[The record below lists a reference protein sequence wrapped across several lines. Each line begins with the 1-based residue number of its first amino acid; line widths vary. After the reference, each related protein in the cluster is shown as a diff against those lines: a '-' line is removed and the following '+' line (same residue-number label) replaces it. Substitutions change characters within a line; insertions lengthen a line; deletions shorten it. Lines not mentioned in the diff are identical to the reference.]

1 MRAASVARRR
11 FKPPMRLTQIKLSG
25 FKSFAEPTTFQLPG
39 QLVGVVGPNGCGK
52 SNIID
57 AVRWVLGESKASE
70 LRGESMQ
77 DVIFNGSGQ
86 RKPANRASVELVF
99 DNTLARAGGQ
109 WNAFAEIAVKRTLTR
124 DGTSSYFINNQ
135 PVRRR
140 DVQDVFLGTGLGPR
154 AYAIIGQ
161 GTISRIIESR
171 PEELRLF
178 LEEAA
183 GVSKYKERRRE
194 TENRLKDT
202 RENLT
207 RVDDILRELN
217 GNLDKLEKQAEVAAQ
232 YRSLQQQGTLKLHQ
246 LWFLKHR
253 DAASEEMRVK
263 AAAAEATNALESRL
277 AELRLVEAQMEHVRQ
292 AHYEANDV
300 LHAKQGLLGE
310 AALQVSRLEE
320 RIRYVVEGRARAESR
335 LADLKLQNSQWAE
348 RQQGASAELEDISGQ
363 MTGADEQAEV
373 LHAQAEEQAS
383 QLPALE
389 DAVRGAQGT
398 SNQQRNAVAQVQQ
411 QIQVLAADSRS
422 VDEQSRA
429 LQLRQERLA
438 AEHKGLQLP
447 DMARLQTLKL
457 QDGAATQNFEV
468 AEARLHELQDQV
480 PALDEQ
486 RRAAQQ
492 AVNREGGKLADIG
505 ARLEALRALQEKVQ
519 TEGKLKPWLD
529 KHGLGGLQGL
539 WTQLHIEPGWEPA
552 LEAALRER
560 IHALSVGRLDTVRAF
575 AGDAPPARLAFYALQ
590 GVASAL
596 APHAGHGLPRLAEL
610 LRLANADQ
618 SHLKSLLT
626 DWLEGVYTA
635 ASIDDALAQRSQ
647 LAHGEVIMTRQGHA
661 VSQHAVAFYAPDS
674 EQAGMLARAQEI
686 ENLDRQQRAQAL
698 ISDEARSASVRL
710 EAAYTDA
717 SQRLLTA
724 RREAAEAQTRA
735 HALQVE
741 LLRLAQQAD
750 AATSRR
756 TQLSDE
762 LGELEAQ
769 LQALEERRA
778 IGEAR
783 FEELDIELGT
793 TQERHAELDDA
804 VIAAERKLTD
814 AREQQRTLER
824 QAQEARFQ
832 SRALQA
838 RQAELQR
845 SIETAASQVASN
857 VQAGEQ
863 LQLELGSFDDAAAQS
878 GLQAALALKL
888 EREQALGLARSSY
901 DDLSA
906 QLKRAEEQK
915 LGFERSLEP
924 LREQITKLQLEQ
936 QAAQLGGAQYLE
948 QLQAAE
954 ADFETLSQ
962 GIEADAVKLWGLQT
976 EIDRIQK
983 DINALGAV
991 NLAALDELTSARER
1005 KTFLDAQNAD
1015 LQEAMGTL
1023 EDAIHKIDL
1032 ETRDLLASTFNQVNE
1047 HFGRMFPSLFGGG
1060 QARLVMTGSE
1070 ILDAGVQ
1077 VLAQPPGKKNSTIHL
1092 LSGGEKALTAIAL
1105 VFAIFQ
1111 LNPAPFCLLD
1121 EVDAPLDD
1129 ANTERYKNLVKQ
1141 MSQGTQ
1147 FLFISHN
1154 KIAMEMAEQ
1163 LIGVTMQEQ
1172 GVSRIVAVD
1181 MESAL
1186 SMAEAA

>member
-1 MRAASVARRR
+1 
-11 FKPPMRLTQIKLSG
+11 MRLTQIKLSG

-52 SNIID
+52 SNIMD

-217 GNLDKLEKQAEVAAQ
+217 GNLDKLEKQAEVATQ
-232 YRSLQQQGTLKLHQ
+232 YRGLQQQGTLKLHQ
-246 LWFLKHR
+246 LWFLRHR

-277 AELRLVEAQMEHVRQ
+277 AELRQLEAQMEQVRQ

-335 LADLKLQNSQWAE
+335 LAELKLQNSQWAE
-348 RQQGASAELEDISGQ
+348 RQHSAGAELEALAGQ
-363 MTGADEQAEV
+363 MALADEQAEV
-373 LHAQAEEQAS
+373 LHAQAEEQAG

-389 DAVRGAQGT
+389 DAVRNAQGS
-398 SNQQRNAVAQVQQ
+398 SNQQRNAVVQVQQ

-422 VDEQSRA
+422 VEEQSRA

-438 AEHKGLQLP
+438 SEQKGLQLP
-447 DMARLQTLKL
+447 DMARLQALKL
-457 QDGAATQNFEV
+457 QDGAATQNHEV

-486 RRAAQQ
+486 RRAAQE

-529 KHGLGGLQGL
+529 KHGLSGLQGL
-539 WTQLHIEPGWEPA
+539 WTQLHVEPGWEPA

-560 IHALSVGRLDTVRAF
+560 INALSVGRLDTVRAF
-575 AGDAPPARLAFYALQ
+575 ASDAPPARLAFYALQ
-590 GVASAL
+590 AFASAA
-596 APHAGHGLPRLAEL
+596 APHAGHGLPRLANL
-610 LRLANADQ
+610 LRLADADQ
-618 SHLKSLLT
+618 SHLKSLLS

-635 ASIDDALAQRSQ
+635 ASIEDALAQRSQ

-661 VSQHAVAFYAPDS
+661 VSQHAVSFYAPDS

-717 SQRLLTA
+717 AQRLQAA

-741 LLRLAQQAD
+741 LLRLVQQAD
-750 AATSRR
+750 AASNRR
-756 TQLSDE
+756 TQLGDE
-762 LGELEAQ
+762 LSELQAQ
-769 LQALEERRA
+769 LESLQERRA
-778 IGEAR
+778 LGEAR

-793 TQERHAELDDA
+793 AQERHAELDDA
-804 VIAAERKLTD
+804 VIAAERQLAD
-814 AREQQRTLER
+814 AREQQRALER

-838 RQAELQR
+838 RQGELQR
-845 SIETAASQVASN
+845 SIETAQRQLASN

-878 GLQAALALKL
+878 GLQEALAFKL
-888 EREQALGLARSSY
+888 EREQALGVARSAY
-901 DDLSA
+901 DDLSG
-906 QLKRAEEQK
+906 QLRRAEEQK

-924 LREQITKLQLEQ
+924 LREQITRLQLEQ

-954 ADFETLSQ
+954 VDFEKLAQ
-962 GIEADAVKLWGLQT
+962 GIEADGVKLWGLQT

-991 NLAALDELTSARER
+991 NLAALDELTSSRER
-1005 KTFLDAQNAD
+1005 KSFLDAQNAD
-1015 LQEAMGTL
+1015 LQEAMLTL

-1060 QARLVMTGSE
+1060 HARLVMTGSE

-1077 VLAQPPGKKNSTIHL
+1077 VMAQPPGKKNSTIHL

>member
-1 MRAASVARRR
+1 
-11 FKPPMRLTQIKLSG
+11 MRLNQIKLAG

-39 QLVGVVGPNGCGK
+39 QRVGVVGPNGCGK
-52 SNIID
+52 SNIMD

-77 DVIFNGSGQ
+77 DVIFNGSGH
-86 RKPANRASVELVF
+86 RKPASRASVELVF

-109 WNAFAEIAVKRTLTR
+109 WNAFTEIAVKRVLTR

-207 RVDDILRELN
+207 RVDDILRELG
-217 GNLDKLEKQAEVAAQ
+217 GNLEKLEKQAEVAAT
-232 YRSLQQQGTLKLHQ
+232 YRRLQEQGTTRLHQ

-253 DAASEEMRVK
+253 DAASEEARVS
-263 AAAAEATNALESRL
+263 AAALAATNALESRM
-277 AELRLVEAQMEHVRQ
+277 AELRAVEAQLEHVRQ
-292 AHYEANDV
+292 AHYAANDV
-300 LHAKQGLLGE
+300 LHAKQGALGE
-310 AALQVSRLEE
+310 AALEVSRLEE
-320 RIRYVVEGRARAESR
+320 RIRYVVEGRQRAQQR
-335 LADLKLQNSQWAE
+335 LADLTTQNAQWQD
-348 RQQGASAELEDISGQ
+348 RQETAKAELEDIAAQ
-363 MTGADEQAEV
+363 IEGADEQAGV
-373 LHAQAEEQAS
+373 LAAQAEEQGFE
-383 QLPALE
+383 LPTLE
-389 DAVRGAQGT
+389 DAVRSAQGVA
-398 SNQQRNAVAQVQQ
+398 NQQRQNVTQVQQ
-411 QIQVLAADSRS
+411 QIQVLAAESRS
-422 VDEQSRA
+422 IEEQSRG
-429 LQLRQERLA
+429 LRTRRERLA
-438 AEHKGLQLP
+438 GERQGLQAP
-447 DMARLQTLKL
+447 DMAKIAALRV
-457 QDGAATQNFEV
+457 QDAEAGEQHEV
-468 AEARLHELQDQV
+468 LEARLHELQEEV
-480 PALDEQ
+480 PQLDEQ
-486 RRAAQQ
+486 RRAAQA
-492 AVNREGGKLADIG
+492 AVNTEGGKLADIG
-505 ARLEALRALQEKVQ
+505 ARLDALRALQEKVQ

-529 KHGLGGLQGL
+529 KHGLAGLQGL
-539 WTQLHIEPGWEPA
+539 WTQVHIEAGWETA

-560 IHALSVGRLDTVRAF
+560 LNALAVGRLDTVRAF
-575 AGDAPPARLAFYALQ
+575 ATDAPPAKLAFYALPA
-590 GVASAL
+590 G
-596 APHAGHGLPRLAEL
+596 APPHSHETLPQLSQL
-610 LRLANADQ
+610 LRLGDAG
-618 SHLKSLLT
+618 LKALLS

-635 ASIDDALAQRSQ
+635 DHIDEALAQRGKLTQ
-647 LAHGEVIMTRQGHA
+647 GEVIMTREGHA

-686 ENLDRQQRAQAL
+686 ENLARQQKAQVL
-698 ISDEARSASVRL
+698 IADDARSASVRL

-717 SQRLLTA
+717 SQRLQTA
-724 RREAAEAQTRA
+724 RREAGEAQNRA
-735 HALQVE
+735 HGLHVE
-741 LLRLAQQAD
+741 LLRLTQQLE

-756 TQLSDE
+756 DQLNEE
-762 LGELEAQ
+762 LSEIDAQ
-769 LQALEERRA
+769 LETLEERKA
-778 IGEAR
+778 TGEAR
-783 FEELDIELGT
+783 FEELDIGLGDA
-793 TQERHAELDDA
+793 QQKHAELEDA
-804 VIAAERKLTD
+804 VIAGERKLSD
-814 AREQQRTLER
+814 AREQQRALER

-832 SRALQA
+832 ARALAA
-838 RQAELQR
+838 RRDELQR
-845 SIETAASQVASN
+845 SIETAAAQVAAN
-857 VQAGEQ
+857 LQAGEQ

-878 GLQAALALKL
+878 GLQAALELKT
-888 EREQALGLARSSY
+888 ERERALGLARSEY

-906 QLKRAEEQK
+906 QLRRADEQK

-924 LREQITKLQLEQ
+924 LREQITKLQLEL

-948 QLQAAE
+948 QLTAAE
-954 ADFETLSQ
+954 VNLELLAQ
-962 GIEADAVKLWGLQT
+962 GIEAESVKLWGLQT

-983 DINALGAV
+983 DIAALGAV
-991 NLAALDELTSARER
+991 NLAALDELTASSER

-1015 LQEAMGTL
+1015 LQDAIKTL
-1023 EDAIHKIDL
+1023 EDAIMKIDL

-1060 QARLVMTGSE
+1060 NARLVMTGAE

-1077 VLAQPPGKKNSTIHL
+1077 VMAQPPGKKNSTIHL

-1105 VFAIFQ
+1105 VFAIFM

-1129 ANTERYKNLVKQ
+1129 ANTERYRKLVTE
-1141 MSQGTQ
+1141 MSLKGTQ

-1181 MESAL
+1181 MEAAL
-1186 SMAEAA
+1186 SLAEVV

>member
-1 MRAASVARRR
+1 
-11 FKPPMRLTQIKLSG
+11 MRLNQIKLAG

-39 QLVGVVGPNGCGK
+39 QRVGVVGPNGCGK
-52 SNIID
+52 SNIMD

-77 DVIFNGSGQ
+77 DVIFNGSGH
-86 RKPANRASVELVF
+86 RKPASRASVELVF

-109 WNAFAEIAVKRTLTR
+109 WNAFTEIAVKRVLTR

-207 RVDDILRELN
+207 RVDDILRELG
-217 GNLDKLEKQAEVAAQ
+217 GNLEKLEKQAEVAAT
-232 YRSLQQQGTLKLHQ
+232 YRRLQEQGTTRLHQ

-253 DAASEEMRVK
+253 DAASEEARVS
-263 AAAAEATNALESRL
+263 AAALAATNALESRM
-277 AELRLVEAQMEHVRQ
+277 AELRAVEAQLEHVRQ
-292 AHYEANDV
+292 AHYAANDV
-300 LHAKQGLLGE
+300 LHARQGALGE
-310 AALQVSRLEE
+310 AALEVSRLEE
-320 RIRYVVEGRARAESR
+320 RIRYVVEGRQRAQQR
-335 LADLKLQNSQWAE
+335 LADLTTQNAQWQGRQEAAKL
-348 RQQGASAELEDISGQ
+348 ELEDIAAQ
-363 MTGADEQAEV
+363 IEGADEQAGV
-373 LHAQAEEQAS
+373 LAAQAEEQGFE
-383 QLPALE
+383 LPTLE
-389 DAVRGAQGT
+389 DAVRSAQGVA
-398 SNQQRNAVAQVQQ
+398 NQQRQNVTQVQQ
-411 QIQVLAADSRS
+411 QIQVLAAESRS
-422 VDEQSRA
+422 IEEQSRG
-429 LQLRQERLA
+429 LRTRRERLA
-438 AEHKGLQLP
+438 GERQGLQAP
-447 DMARLQTLKL
+447 DMAKIAALRV
-457 QDGAATQNFEV
+457 QDAEAGEQHEV
-468 AEARLHELQDQV
+468 LEARLHELQEEV
-480 PALDEQ
+480 PQLDEQ
-486 RRAAQQ
+486 RRAAQA
-492 AVNREGGKLADIG
+492 AVNTEGGKLADIG
-505 ARLEALRALQEKVQ
+505 ARLDALRALQEKVQ

-529 KHGLGGLQGL
+529 KHGLAGLQGL
-539 WTQLHIEPGWEPA
+539 WTQVHIEAGWETA

-560 IHALSVGRLDTVRAF
+560 LNALAVGRLDTVRAF
-575 AGDAPPARLAFYALQ
+575 ATDAPPAKLAFYALPA
-590 GVASAL
+590 G
-596 APHAGHGLPRLAEL
+596 APPHSHETLPQLSQL
-610 LRLANADQ
+610 LRLGDAG
-618 SHLKSLLT
+618 LKALLS

-635 ASIDDALAQRSQ
+635 DHIDEALAQRGKLTQ
-647 LAHGEVIMTRQGHA
+647 GEVIMTREGHA

-686 ENLDRQQRAQAL
+686 ENLARQQKAQVL
-698 ISDEARSASVRL
+698 IADDARSASVRL

-717 SQRLLTA
+717 SQRLQTA
-724 RREAAEAQTRA
+724 RREAGEAQNRA
-735 HALQVE
+735 HGLHVE
-741 LLRLAQQAD
+741 LLRLTQQLE

-756 TQLSDE
+756 DQLNEE
-762 LGELEAQ
+762 LSEIDAQ
-769 LQALEERRA
+769 LETLEERKA
-778 IGEAR
+778 TGEAR
-783 FEELDIELGT
+783 FEELDIGLGDA
-793 TQERHAELDDA
+793 QQKHAELEDA
-804 VIAAERKLTD
+804 VIAGERKLSD
-814 AREQQRTLER
+814 AREQQRALER

-832 SRALQA
+832 ARALAA
-838 RQAELQR
+838 RRDELQR
-845 SIETAASQVASN
+845 SIETAAAQVAAN
-857 VQAGEQ
+857 LQAGEQ

-878 GLQAALALKL
+878 GLQAALELKT
-888 EREQALGLARSSY
+888 ERERALGLARSEY

-906 QLKRAEEQK
+906 QLRRADEQK

-924 LREQITKLQLEQ
+924 LREQITKLQLEL

-948 QLQAAE
+948 QLTAAE
-954 ADFETLSQ
+954 VNLELLAQ
-962 GIEADAVKLWGLQT
+962 GIEAESVKLWGLQT

-983 DINALGAV
+983 DIAALGAV
-991 NLAALDELTSARER
+991 NLAALDELTASSER

-1015 LQEAMGTL
+1015 LQDAIKTL
-1023 EDAIHKIDL
+1023 EDAIMKIDL

-1060 QARLVMTGSE
+1060 NARLVMTGAE

-1077 VLAQPPGKKNSTIHL
+1077 VMAQPPGKKNSTIHL

-1105 VFAIFQ
+1105 VFAIFM

-1129 ANTERYKNLVKQ
+1129 ANTERYRKLVTE
-1141 MSQGTQ
+1141 MSLKGTQ

-1181 MESAL
+1181 MEAAL
-1186 SMAEAA
+1186 SLAEVV